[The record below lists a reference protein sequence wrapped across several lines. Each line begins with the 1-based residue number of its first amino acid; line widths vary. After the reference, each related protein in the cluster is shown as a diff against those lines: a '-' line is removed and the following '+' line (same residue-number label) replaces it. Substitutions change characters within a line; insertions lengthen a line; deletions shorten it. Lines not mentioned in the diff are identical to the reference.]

1 MATNENKNITAFLN
15 VKRGKGIQKSSIQN
29 YRSKLEQFE
38 AWRVQLGKDCTKLD
52 QGDFSAYLVYLEDE
66 VGQVSSTRQLSLT
79 AVKQFMRWLLS
90 GGTQNGRMRGP
101 WPDSVAYLE
110 IKDDQK
116 QKPDV
121 HVTPELL
128 DEILAEQPTLARK
141 VLFAMLYDTGARQG
155 ELRAVKLK
163 DIGRDEY
170 AQYVDLS
177 GKTGY
182 RRVWLHDS
190 LALLLPYLNS
200 MPADP
205 DAWLFP
211 APEDSSRMLAGKQVS
226 RYMRVAVRRM
236 KKRGALTET
245 DRLRPHSL
253 RHTKARNLKNKG
265 WTEDRL
271 CVWMGW
277 SPKSNMAARY
287 GRARSEDVADAFLKD
302 TGQKP
307 KDDDTVEFLECPAC
321 VTRSGPTCKFCPAC
335 GYALRPEFA
344 ADSKDAKDSLEYQAE
359 MHQMRQLFQKMRE
372 LPNIAEELGI

>member
-1 MATNENKNITAFLN
+1 MTTTEIKNITAFLN
-15 VKRGKGIQKSSIQN
+15 VKRGKGIKKSSIQN
-29 YRSKLEQFE
+29 YRVKLLQFE
-38 AWRVQLGKDCTKLD
+38 RWRVQLGKDCTKLD
-52 QGDFSAYLVYLEDE
+52 QSDLSAYLVHLEDE
-66 VGQVSSTRQLSLT
+66 IKQVSSTRQLSLT
-79 AVKQFMRWLLS
+79 AVKQFMRWRLS
-90 GGTQNGRMRGP
+90 GGKKNGRMKGP
-101 WPDSVAYLE
+101 LPDCVAYLE

-121 HVTPELL
+121 HVTPDLL
-128 DEILAEQPTLARK
+128 AEILAEQPTLARK

-170 AQYVDLS
+170 AQYVELS

-211 APEDSSRMLAGKQVS
+211 APEDSSRKLAGKQVS

-236 KKRGALTET
+236 KKRGTLQET

-253 RHTKARNLKNKG
+253 RHTKARNLKNRG
-265 WTEDRL
+265 WTEDKL

-307 KDDDTVEFLECPAC
+307 KDDDAVEFLECPAC
-321 VTRSGPTCKFCPAC
+321 STRSGPTCKFCPAC

-344 ADSKDAKDSLEYQAE
+344 AERKDAQQSLEYQAE
-359 MHQMRQLFQKMRE
+359 MHKMRQLFQKMRE
-372 LPNIAEELGI
+372 LPQLAEELGL